1 MGMSTSEFDSMCAR
15 SFNGSSI
22 VISAKNNIEVR
33 RCRYMEETTYTF
45 ENNRLISVDR
55 IVVSKTFT
63 PSVYVNSYGSGND
76 SEIRQLKTD
85 RLIQDEKRRFD
96 QMERENDARR
106 KDLQNWKPGQ
116 RTVN

>member
-1 MGMSTSEFDSMCAR
+1 MGMTSAQFDSMCAM

-22 VISAKNNIEVR
+22 VIGAKNNTEVR
-33 RCRYMEETTYTF
+33 RCRNMEETAYTF
-45 ENNRLISVDR
+45 ENNRLVSIDR
-55 IVVSKTFT
+55 IPVSKTFT
-63 PSVYVNSYGSGND
+63 PSVYVNSYGSDND
-76 SEIRQLKTD
+76 SAVRQLKTD